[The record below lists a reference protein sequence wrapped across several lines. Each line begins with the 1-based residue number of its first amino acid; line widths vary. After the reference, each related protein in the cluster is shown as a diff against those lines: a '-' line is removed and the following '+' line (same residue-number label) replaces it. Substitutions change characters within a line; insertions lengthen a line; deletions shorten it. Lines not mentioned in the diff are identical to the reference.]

1 MMKNTYLNPEIM
13 MISVSNED
21 VLTGSGDVTL
31 TDGRINKKLGTG
43 ERGMLDGLELGI

>member
-1 MMKNTYLNPEIM
+1 MKNTYNTPIAL

-31 TDGRINKKLGTG
+31 ADGRINKKLGSG
-43 ERGMLDGLELGI
+43 ERGMLDGLQL